1 MGLRGGPSPCCVP
14 GDVRALTIPLSRTS
28 TPALAAARC
37 RPHPVRTGAH
47 PGSRRHLSPCKTKP
61 TPGNMQAAR
70 LLIPEDTEAPTRRA
84 LCQVTRPGPT
94 LHRLHPRPHVDELS
108 VPGRPAPGPGASPRP
123 CHLHGQR
130 SLDHLPTHS
139 GWIWFL
145 PRIFPNFS
153 HFCSTSQ

>member
-28 TPALAAARC
+28 TPALAAAGY

-47 PGSRRHLSPCKTKP
+47 RAAGDTCHPVRPGLPLDT
-61 TPGNMQAAR
+61 QAAQF
-70 LLIPEDTEAPTRRA
+70 LIPEETEAPTRRA
-84 LCQVTRPGPT
+84 LCQVTLPGPRST
-94 LHRLHPRPHVDELS
+94 GSTGVPLVNELS
-108 VPGRPAPGPGASPRP
+108 VPRRPAPGPGASPRP

-130 SLDHLPTHS
+130 SLDRLPTHS

-145 PRIFPNFS
+145 PRIFPNFF
-153 HFCSTSQ
+153 HLCSTSQ